1 MNYSTFRKKATAII
15 SSKNSFFI
23 YSPLISWSII
33 IKHTEIVLSALIFI
47 FLTLGCAPLVKTQK
61 SLPQVYFDHNKTHDL
76 KRDIPISLMA
86 FKNYTD
92 TSQAGQRAANIVE
105 GVLISKGY
113 KVISHLETEVKDI
126 NTALKISKEDNAKYL
141 MYGAVSEWRY
151 KTGIDGEPAISLKC
165 MLIDTASS
173 DIIWSSTA
181 SDNDWGNASLGTTA
195 QRLIMRMF
203 SEDE

>member
-1 MNYSTFRKKATAII
+1 M
-15 SSKNSFFI
+15 
-23 YSPLISWSII
+23 
-33 IKHTEIVLSALIFI
+33 
-47 FLTLGCAPLVKTQK
+47 VKTQK
-61 SLPQVYFDHNKTHDL
+61 SLPQVYFDHNKTHDF
-76 KRDIPISLMA
+76 KRDISISLIA
-86 FKNYTD
+86 FKNYTN

-113 KVISHLETEVKDI
+113 EIKSRLDIEVKDL
-126 NTALKISKEDNAKYL
+126 NTALKIAKEDKAMYL

-165 MLIDTASS
+165 MLMDTATSE
-173 DIIWSSTA
+173 IVWSSTG

-203 SEDE
+203 SEDK